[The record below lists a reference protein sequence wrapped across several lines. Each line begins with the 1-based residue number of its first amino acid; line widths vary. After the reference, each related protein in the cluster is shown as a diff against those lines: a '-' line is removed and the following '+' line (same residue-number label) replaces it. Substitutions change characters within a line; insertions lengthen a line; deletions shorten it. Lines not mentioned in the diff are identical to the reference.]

1 MTNDSRTS
9 TIDPGW
15 QQMRRLGL
23 IGGTSWHSTIQYYRI
38 INQAVNDHFGN
49 NTNPPL
55 LLANLNQAHVHRLQI
70 EDNWQGVAD
79 LIIDAAERL
88 QTAGAEAIVFCANTP
103 HKCFDVVSQS
113 IEIPI
118 LHIADATRNAIQAQG
133 LTSVCFIGTKFSME
147 EDFVKKRIGSGDI
160 EVLVPDETSTID
172 ELHRIIQREL
182 TFDQIIP
189 SSKKY
194 VIDAINAMVQQGAQ
208 GAVLGCTEF
217 PLMIGPDDLS
227 IPIFDTT
234 TIHANAAAEF
244 TLNASG

>member
-1 MTNDSRTS
+1 
-9 TIDPGW
+9 
-15 QQMRRLGL
+15 MRRLGL

-70 EDNWQGVAD
+70 ENNWQGVAD
-79 LIIDAAERL
+79 LIIDAAKRI

-103 HKCFDVVSQS
+103 HKCYDVVSQA

-147 EDFVKKRIGSGDI
+147 EDFVKQRIGSNGVK
-160 EVLVPDETSTID
+160 VLVPDETSTID
-172 ELHRIIQREL
+172 ELHRIIQQEL
-182 TFDQIIP
+182 TFDRIIP
-189 SSKKY
+189 SSKQY

-234 TIHANAAAEF
+234 TIHANAAAKF